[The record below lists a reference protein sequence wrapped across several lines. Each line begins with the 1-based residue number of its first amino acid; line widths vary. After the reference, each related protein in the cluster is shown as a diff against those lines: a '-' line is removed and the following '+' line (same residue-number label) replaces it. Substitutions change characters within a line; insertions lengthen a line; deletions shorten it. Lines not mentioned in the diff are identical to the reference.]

1 MNQPAKIN
9 LDAPLTGRLVEWNAE
24 KRYGFL
30 QAGRLRI
37 FLHIRDF
44 AERHKPPAVGDRITF
59 IVGQDAQGRTC
70 AKQAVHVNDGGRLTV
85 ASLLVLAGLLV
96 LPILALWHWRVDWRW
111 AGGIGATMTL
121 LAYVAYAVDKRKAR
135 EKEWRRSELDL
146 HLLALL
152 GGWPG
157 AFLAQRRL
165 RHKCSKVKFQFW
177 FWLIV
182 VLYQFVAFDSMQ
194 NWKYARGAWSQIR
207 STADQLQ
214 RAR

>member
-1 MNQPAKIN
+1 VNQPAKIN
-9 LDAPLTGRLVEWNAE
+9 LDTPLTGKLVEWNEE
-24 KRYGFL
+24 KHYGFL

-44 AERHKPPAVGDRITF
+44 AERHKRPAVGDKITF

-96 LPILALWHWRVDWRW
+96 LPILALRHWRVDWRW
-111 AGGIGATMTL
+111 AGGIGLTMTL
-121 LAYVAYAVDKRKAR
+121 LAYVAYATDKRSAR

-146 HLLALL
+146 HLLELL

-165 RHKCSKVKFQFW
+165 RHKCSKGTFQFW

-182 VLYQFVAFDSMQ
+182 ALYQFVAFDSIQ
-194 NWKYARGAWSQIR
+194 NWKYTRATWG
-207 STADQLQ
+207 QLESAAEQ
-214 RAR
+214 LRRAR